1 MMVEGLPV
9 NEIRCSLEV
18 VVVLADHPPKIKLDT
33 CLKGNNKVYKLSIQ
47 HARTLL
53 VLIFVLFIEF
63 RPHLV
68 FTSCETL
75 TLRMT

>member
-1 MMVEGLPV
+1 MVA
-9 NEIRCSLEV
+9 
-18 VVVLADHPPKIKLDT
+18 VLADHPPKIKLDT

-75 TLRMT
+75 TLTMT